1 MRKVYKTD
9 EDNIEDVRDEM
20 MSYEYLFDHAVVKNP
35 DGERIETENFDYLM
49 DILSFYYNQT
59 IFFYT
64 REY

>member
-20 MSYEYLFDHAVVKNP
+20 MSYEFEFDHAVVKNP
-35 DGERIETENFDYLM
+35 DGERFETEDFDELM
-49 DILSFYYNQT
+49 DNISVYYNQT

-64 REY
+64 KVY